1 MLSFCP
7 LPAVQHPDEPPCVSM
22 RDRRENDRGNRDG
35 EHFGRALRH
44 FGGTS
49 ALRGQSAMVRSR
61 RPSISDEKW
70 HSMVVSFDR
79 NSFLLK

>member
-44 FGGTS
+44 FGDSQLWSEVGD
-49 ALRGQSAMVRSR
+49 LRSAMKNGTPWWFHLTVTRS
-61 RPSISDEKW
+61 
-70 HSMVVSFDR
+70 F
-79 NSFLLK
+79 